1 MKENVQILW
10 APLLIKGGGGPDM
23 VGERGGGGR
32 GGARTNL
39 AVY

>member
-23 VGERGGGGR
+23 VGERGG
-32 GGARTNL
+32 ARTNL